1 MLRNVV
7 LKKTSPPKITVLVRC
22 TMSSLFGHL
31 LALISFDLRFL
42 CEQEELYFSS
52 FGHRALFWW
61 APGSGKQNS
70 FVTLVQ
76 LCVCFIGWRFRD
88 LFLAHVHEALNL

>member
-22 TMSSLFGHL
+22 TMSFLFGHL

-70 FVTLVQ
+70 FVTSGAT
-76 LCVCFIGWRFRD
+76 LC
-88 LFLAHVHEALNL
+88 LFHWMALQGPVACACA